1 MSEALLTETFIRLE
15 TDLRAIGARWALVG
29 GLAVSV
35 RSEPRTTRDIDIA
48 IAVKD
53 DRDAEKVVR
62 ALRNRGYLDEELMD
76 HRDIDRLSTVR
87 FRRRDDDSGVLC
99 DLLFATAG
107 IEEEVV
113 AAAEI
118 LEVMRGLHAPV
129 ARTGHLL
136 ALKVLAL
143 RPDRPQE
150 RPQDFADIRELLQVA
165 DAAELRRAREAIGL
179 ISRRGFDRGK
189 DLEALFED
197 QLLQLR
203 ESQRDDRP

>member
-1 MSEALLTETFIRLE
+1 MSEALLTGTFIRLE
-15 TDLRAIGARWALVG
+15 TDLRAIGVRWALVG

-35 RSEPRTTRDIDIA
+35 RSEPRTTRDIDVA
-48 IAVKD
+48 IAVTGD
-53 DRDAEKVVR
+53 SEAEQVVQ
-62 ALRNRGYLDEELMD
+62 ALRNRGYLEEEVMD

-87 FRRRDDDSGVLC
+87 FRHRDDGSGVVC
-99 DLLFATAG
+99 DVLFATAG
-107 IEEEVV
+107 IEPEAV

-118 LEVMRGLHAPV
+118 LEVLRGLYAPV

-136 ALKVLAL
+136 AFKILAL

-165 DAAELRRAREAIGL
+165 DDAELRRARAALEL

-189 DLEALFED
+189 DLGPIFEE
-197 QLLQLR
+197 QLAQFR
-203 ESQRDDRP
+203 EGQRSDRR